1 MNNEYERKLHEQKQQ
16 YVNAATVHDLPA
28 IFHYWSNKHLRP
40 RLRLVTGAD
49 SAVEFYGN
57 AFLRSASKSSY
68 TAQFASLGAGDATIE
83 VAVAQY
89 LRQKGLDDF
98 RLVCHEV
105 APVLVARANERIAAS
120 ALQDHVAVERCD
132 LNTWIPAANSL
143 DGVMASHSLHHM
155 VALES
160 IFDAVARGL
169 KDGGVFVTNDVI
181 GRNGHLR
188 WPEVKAWI
196 DNLWPMLPNR
206 LKHNHAL
213 ARFEEN
219 FSDWDCSVEGFEG
232 IRAQDILP
240 LLVSRFSFA
249 ALLPYGGLVDVFVD
263 RGFGHNFSLE
273 RPEDLALL
281 DFLEFANEELIDSG
295 RIKPTMIFAEMG
307 KKQPGLTPA
316 LYRGWSPD
324 FCIRPVNASAPT
336 LNPALFTGSA
346 GPASAS

>member
-1 MNNEYERKLHEQKQQ
+1 MNNDYERKLHEQKQQ

-28 IFHYWSNKHLRP
+28 VFHYWSNKHLRP
-40 RLRLVTGAD
+40 RLHTVTGAD

-83 VAVAQY
+83 VAVAHF

-105 APVLVARANERIAAS
+105 APVLVARANERIVAN
-120 ALQDHVAVERCD
+120 ALQDHVAVEQRD
-132 LNTWIPAANSL
+132 LNTWAPPANSL

-155 VALES
+155 VTLES
-160 IFDAVARGL
+160 IFDAVANGL
-169 KDGGVFVTNDVI
+169 KDRGVFVTNDVV

-196 DNLWPMLPNR
+196 DNLWPMLPAR

-213 ARFEEN
+213 ARFEES

-240 LLVSRFSFA
+240 LLVSRFSFS
-249 ALLPYGGLVDVFVD
+249 ALLPYGGLVDIFID
-263 RGFGHNFSLE
+263 RGFGHNFQLDN
-273 RPEDLALL
+273 PEDLALL

-307 KKQPGLTPA
+307 KKHPGLTPA

-324 FCIRPVNASAPT
+324 FCIRPVNA
-336 LNPALFTGSA
+336 PAN
-346 GPASAS
+346 ASTAALSMGVAVPHSGG